1 MRILQIVALVS
12 GTNAYGGPTTVAFN
26 QCRAL
31 ADAGH
36 DVVLAATGSELGTPL
51 PTERDG
57 VRTALFPPHYVLPGA
72 GFAGLTSPAMLSW
85 VRRVAPS
92 ADVVHVHMARDLLTL
107 PAAWLAQRAGTRTVL
122 QTHGMIDPSE
132 NPLAGPLDAALT
144 RRVLRDAHR
153 IFHLTPREQ
162 REVAQVARGPV
173 NLMELHNGMP
183 VGARSRTAR
192 TDGTCRVLFLA
203 RLQER
208 KRPLAFVAAA
218 RSLAQRFPHATFTLV
233 GPDEGQGDAV
243 RRAITDAELGDRLT
257 WAGPVD
263 SAGAAQWMRDS
274 DLYVLPSVD
283 EPYPMSVL
291 EAMSSGLPVVITD
304 TCGLADT
311 VQRTGSGAVVDD
323 SQPDLERALAELL
336 SDPDLRERTGRAA
349 RDTIAREYGMDAVRE
364 RLLRAYQD

>member
-1 MRILQIVALVS
+1 M
-12 GTNAYGGPTTVAFN
+12 
-26 QCRAL
+26 
-31 ADAGH
+31 
-36 DVVLAATGSELGTPL
+36 
-51 PTERDG
+51 
-57 VRTALFPPHYVLPGA
+57 
-72 GFAGLTSPAMLSW
+72 
-85 VRRVAPS
+85 
-92 ADVVHVHMARDLLTL
+92 
-107 PAAWLAQRAGTRTVL
+107 
-122 QTHGMIDPSE
+122 
-132 NPLAGPLDAALT
+132 
-144 RRVLRDAHR
+144 
-153 IFHLTPREQ
+153 
-162 REVAQVARGPV
+162 
-173 NLMELHNGMP
+173 
-183 VGARSRTAR
+183 
-192 TDGTCRVLFLA
+192 
-203 RLQER
+203 
-208 KRPLAFVAAA
+208 
-218 RSLAQRFPHATFTLV
+218 
-233 GPDEGQGDAV
+233 

-323 SQPDLERALAELL
+323 SLPDLERALAELL